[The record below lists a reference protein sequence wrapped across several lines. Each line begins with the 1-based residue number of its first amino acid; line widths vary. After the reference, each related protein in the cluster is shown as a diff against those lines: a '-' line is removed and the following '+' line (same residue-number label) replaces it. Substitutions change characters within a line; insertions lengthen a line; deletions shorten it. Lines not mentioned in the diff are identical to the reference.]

1 MEDVAEGLKR
11 LMRSFPQGVT
21 LVTTKERGG
30 EPFGVTV
37 SAFSTVSLDPPLV
50 MISMTKGTRAHS
62 VLSHASR
69 FAVNILASDQSK
81 VSERF
86 AGRSES
92 HRFSF
97 EGLALEEAEN
107 GCTLLRTA
115 VGNLE
120 CTKAGTHE
128 EGDHTLILGRVTRA
142 RLSHDA
148 PPLVYYK
155 RGYTSVASTAPAPT
169 SPATLQAE
177 W

>member
-1 MEDVAEGLKR
+1 MEVAEELKR
-11 LMRSFPQGVT
+11 LMRSFPQAVT
-21 LVTTKERGG
+21 VVSARNGG

-50 MISMTKGTRAHS
+50 MISLMKGTTAHS
-62 VLSHASR
+62 VLSRATH
-69 FAVNILASDQSK
+69 FAVNILSSDQSK

-86 AGRSES
+86 AGRSEG

-97 EGLALEEAEN
+97 EGLALDEAEN

-115 VGNLE
+115 VGHIE
-120 CTKAGTHE
+120 CTKAGSHD
-128 EGDHTLILGRVTRA
+128 EGDHTLIMGRVTKA

-148 PPLVYYK
+148 PPLLYYK
-155 RGYTSVASTAPAPT
+155 RGYTSVAPTVPTPT
-169 SPATLQAE
+169 SPDSLLAE